1 MGIIGDTIGAVKRAE
16 HMATRPPLFVL
27 RDRWGAEISMLF
39 PLRDNLQPDK
49 PTARALPPLKF
60 GLVYAIHGIAAQRSC
75 QEEIGAFMDKRFP
88 PVPTSQTEGICLF
101 SGLLTLWQG
110 FLGDFV

>member
-1 MGIIGDTIGAVKRAE
+1 
-16 HMATRPPLFVL
+16 MATRPPLFVL
-27 RDRWGAEISMLF
+27 RDGWGAEFSMLF

-49 PTARALPPLKF
+49 LTARALPPLKF

-110 FLGDFV
+110 FLGDLLLLSK